1 MKNTLLILLFCLGW
15 FNQSYAQKSKLNA
28 LFDQYQDTPGVTTIR
43 IAKPMFNMLSH
54 LDIQQDEMAH
64 IKPFL
69 DKLDGLQILVV
80 ESDQDSEKNISTSAL
95 QTEINASL
103 RTLNYKELMSV
114 QSQDSKIKFL
124 AGDALDGVF
133 DDLLLSVH
141 SGTDTVLL
149 MLDGKLSMKDINNI
163 AAAAQ
168 NSNTQ
173 ISNTDSQGHGA
184 NQSVV
189 QQVRNVGSF
198 RGITVGNGIKATIA
212 QGKSTIVKVTA
223 DSDKL
228 DRVRTAVSNGILLV
242 DIQNKGLQP
251 ARFKTLH
258 VEITTPFID
267 EISASAGSQVVGLTP
282 ISSQTINIA
291 VSSGA
296 SIEADLRAA
305 QSITIEGSS
314 GAEMLLKVAAP
325 ILNVKASSAMKG
337 TLSGKVDKATI
348 QSSSAASIKAGTL
361 ELQTADVQISSA
373 SEVTLNV
380 ARALTGK
387 ISSAAKVLYL
397 GNPSIDSNLEVSSG
411 GKLNAK

>member
-1 MKNTLLILLFCLGW
+1 
-15 FNQSYAQKSKLNA
+15 
-28 LFDQYQDTPGVTTIR
+28 
-43 IAKPMFNMLSH
+43 MFNMLSH

-80 ESDQDSEKNISTSAL
+80 ESDQDSEKNIGTSAL

-168 NSNTQ
+168 NTNTQ
-173 ISNTDSQGHGA
+173 SSNTDSQGHGT

-198 RGITVGNGIKATIA
+198 RGITVGNGIKATIWP
-212 QGKSTIVKVTA
+212 T
-223 DSDKL
+223 
-228 DRVRTAVSNGILLV
+228 
-242 DIQNKGLQP
+242 
-251 ARFKTLH
+251 
-258 VEITTPFID
+258 
-267 EISASAGSQVVGLTP
+267 
-282 ISSQTINIA
+282 
-291 VSSGA
+291 
-296 SIEADLRAA
+296 
-305 QSITIEGSS
+305 
-314 GAEMLLKVAAP
+314 
-325 ILNVKASSAMKG
+325 
-337 TLSGKVDKATI
+337 
-348 QSSSAASIKAGTL
+348 
-361 ELQTADVQISSA
+361 
-373 SEVTLNV
+373 
-380 ARALTGK
+380 
-387 ISSAAKVLYL
+387 
-397 GNPSIDSNLEVSSG
+397 
-411 GKLNAK
+411 